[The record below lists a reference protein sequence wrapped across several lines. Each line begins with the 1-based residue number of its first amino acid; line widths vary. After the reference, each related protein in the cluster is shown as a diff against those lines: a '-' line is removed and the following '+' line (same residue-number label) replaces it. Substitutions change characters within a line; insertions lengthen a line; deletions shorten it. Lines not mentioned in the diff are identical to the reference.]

1 MFYAVSAIFQPYN
14 FHWLPLDPRKQSG
27 SCGRRTTNLAL
38 SSRGMKALRHV
49 GLAEEIAPY
58 QVPMFARM
66 VHEVGGRTHALN
78 YGRKE
83 QVRVVGDSRFE
94 ILRRWGYK
102 HSFYNSKVW
111 NVIAVICDTCSIL

>member
-1 MFYAVSAIFQPYN
+1 MQC
-14 FHWLPLDPRKQSG
+14 G

-66 VHEVGGRTHALN
+66 VHEVGGRMHALN

-83 QVRVVGDSRFE
+83 QVRLVGDSRF
-94 ILRRWGYK
+94 GYK
-102 HSFYNSKVW
+102 PFSVVQSFYNS
-111 NVIAVICDTCSIL
+111 IGS